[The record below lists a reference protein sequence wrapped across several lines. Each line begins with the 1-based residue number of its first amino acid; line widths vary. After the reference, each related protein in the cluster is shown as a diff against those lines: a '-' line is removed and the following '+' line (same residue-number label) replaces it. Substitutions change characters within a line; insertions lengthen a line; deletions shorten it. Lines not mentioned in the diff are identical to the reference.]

1 MDTSGTLTLLYQQHR
16 RKALAI
22 AQRILGD
29 RDEAED
35 VVQEVFSR
43 LCLRAA
49 RFDGRSAYSTWLYRV
64 MVNSS
69 INSLRSRQRRSRLE
83 TENQAPANPEQQAIE
98 RQMEKQFAAALEQV
112 SPKHRQVLWL
122 REMRGLS
129 YPEIAVELG
138 IPEGTVKSTLNRGR
152 AQMVKILEAAGV
164 ERPLSP

>member
-1 MDTSGTLTLLYQQHR
+1 MNASAGLSSLYRQHR

-43 LCLRAA
+43 LCLREPN
-49 RFDGRSAYSTWLYRV
+49 FDGRSAYSTWLYRV

-69 INSLRSRQRRSRLE
+69 INSLRSRKRRSKLE
-83 TENQAPANPEQQAIE
+83 TERNAPLSPEQQAIG
-98 RQMEKQFAAALEQV
+98 RQMEEKFLSALQGV
-112 SPKHRQVLWL
+112 SKKHRQVLWL

-129 YPEIAVELG
+129 YPEIAAHLG

-152 AQMVKILEAAGV
+152 AQVLKIM
-164 ERPLSP
+164 ERQGIDVQ